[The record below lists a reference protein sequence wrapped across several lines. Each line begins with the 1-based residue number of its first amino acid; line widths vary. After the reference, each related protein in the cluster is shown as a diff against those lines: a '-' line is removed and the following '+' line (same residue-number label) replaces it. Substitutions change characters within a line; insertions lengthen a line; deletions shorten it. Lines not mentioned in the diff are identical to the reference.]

1 MEERNDLCQHIEKWS
16 LIGGLTY
23 LISPPGTPT
32 LSFETSMLM
41 FVDSLSKRLWRV
53 PVKRCEH
60 CTQSVLHSLVLSVL
74 LCLLLILYILNLL
87 SMKEFCLHSVLR
99 YNNNINHHNAGF
111 VSQPSRL
118 QKTWYLN
125 SIQCKSLPFDFWI
138 ETHGYGEQKTF
149 WLAYSWAA
157 KVPRTWEK
165 ILTT

>member
-1 MEERNDLCQHIEKWS
+1 MWCFFF
-16 LIGGLTY
+16 Y
-23 LISPPGTPT
+23 LIVDRIMLTTLHQAVSIYTFANGRKKWLVSAYREVVIDRRSYIFNFWTPT

-87 SMKEFCLHSVLR
+87 SRKEFCLHSVLR
-99 YNNNINHHNAGF
+99 YNNNNNINHNNAGF

-118 QKTWYLN
+118 QKA
-125 SIQCKSLPFDFWI
+125 
-138 ETHGYGEQKTF
+138 KTR
-149 WLAYSWAA
+149 LG
-157 KVPRTWEK
+157 T
-165 ILTT
+165 